1 MAANFQNDA
10 SLTVWNARGIR
21 VRRKVAGPVFGMRQL
36 LGAVMPLIAKLQ
48 RPLNSASEPWLIYT
62 KGRTRMG
69 HLERNQIPPWVRE
82 SLAEKSNAYFSVRI
96 VNQRVEFL
104 ALAPDQSW

>member
-1 MAANFQNDA
+1 MAAKFQNDA
-10 SLTVWNARGIR
+10 SLAVWNARGIR
-21 VRRKVAGPVFGMRQL
+21 VRRRIAELVFAMRQL
-36 LGAVMPLIAKLQ
+36 LGGDMTLIAKLQ
-48 RPLNSASEPWLIYT
+48 RPLNSESERWLIYT

-69 HLERNQIPPWVRE
+69 HLERSQIPPWVRE
-82 SLAEKSNAYFSVRI
+82 SLAEKSDAYFSVRI